1 VRRQIAVLLTLAI
14 STAAAQS
21 PPAEP
26 GITAAPVIAHA
37 YDLIL
42 DANFDAL
49 NSVLPS
55 TCPPAPAVACRG
67 LEALSLWWQI
77 QLDLRNRSLDAT
89 FVAAADRA
97 INDALRMTQA
107 EPQRAEAWF
116 YLGAAYGVR
125 SQYRVYRQERLAAA
139 RDGKRIKE
147 SLERAIALDPAMHD
161 AEFGI
166 GMYRYYAGIA
176 PAALRFLRFFLLLP
190 GGNREEGLQQLE
202 RAAARGLLVKGEAQ
216 YQIQI
221 LYLWYEH
228 KPAEALALIRQL
240 QQRYPHNP
248 LFRWIEADV
257 LDVYFHDHT
266 ASLNASQELLSLALD
281 GKVFRA
287 DLAERAARRNIATQI
302 AAMKR

>member
-1 VRRQIAVLLTLAI
+1 
-14 STAAAQS
+14 
-21 PPAEP
+21 
-26 GITAAPVIAHA
+26 
-37 YDLIL
+37 LIR
-42 DANFDAL
+42 
-49 NSVLPS
+49 LPS
-55 TCPPAPAVACRG
+55 
-67 LEALSLWWQI
+67 
-77 QLDLRNRSLDAT
+77 
-89 FVAAADRA
+89 
-97 INDALRMTQA
+97 
-107 EPQRAEAWF
+107 
-116 YLGAAYGVR
+116 
-125 SQYRVYRQERLAAA
+125 
-139 RDGKRIKE
+139 
-147 SLERAIALDPAMHD
+147 
-161 AEFGI
+161 
-166 GMYRYYAGIA
+166 
-176 PAALRFLRFFLLLP
+176 
-190 GGNREEGLQQLE
+190 